1 MILSSEKSKSK
12 LPESPNQAASECGR
26 TGIAIRFWFSALL
39 SVIDSWFGSVV
50 AWKVFR
56 IAGVIVVAFGQVGL
70 SQDSGVRPSSQDKVP
85 NLIRPGVLPDI
96 ILMRNEAGEEILV
109 PKARYED
116 FEKFL
121 QQQQAVTQ
129 TVAGN
134 KESLDRIEI
143 SILVENN
150 VAKLRV
156 DAETRLRET
165 SSRWKSIPIGLGL
178 TQIVP
183 TASMVE
189 SEPKFPSIRMSNE
202 NSGYEWLIAPGE
214 ERSRRLAF
222 ESLCNVQTNGQ
233 TQSIRLDLPMSPS
246 IVKLNLPTA
255 QWDLTVTGSGSEVVE
270 PFREIQSLSQALVR
284 ASGGTIVL
292 SWSKKTA
299 QERVQAI
306 EVLSQTKFLP
316 TLDTTVFRAASSMVI
331 RGPKSLGGRRFLIT
345 LPKNCQWLSPASS
358 VVPIQGFRISKSE
371 SNAAEESTVLI
382 LDFEESFSRMETE
395 LAIEWQQSGL
405 GENQSAS
412 FAIPKMEGVERHVGG
427 MEVVV
432 PRAIRFVWEPQPGIL
447 FLKQSGEA
455 GDATSYEF
463 RFEQQTMPLVA
474 SWISSDQRTSFNA
487 TYEIIQDQD
496 TIRLVGLIQF
506 VELVRAFPFFQFD
519 TKGWVVDR
527 LQVLPSGKLIDIN
540 SNRTSPIAALVAGSE
555 TKSSISLSLSDLLPL
570 TSAPSGANAGTM
582 PESPKPVSPGDSV
595 SDAIRG
601 AANRGQESEAGLGSP
616 LGISF
621 VLSRPFPLKTGDRGI
636 PFQFSLPLLSWL
648 DSQSQLRKSLCP
660 QGELLI
666 RSSYSHLQLDFEKS
680 IGLSKMP
687 LDFSVKSKPSSVAD
701 DRVRRFQI
709 NGTETWAE
717 LIGSAEQASAVI
729 SASADTTLLLSQDA
743 FEMSQSW
750 ELKVQ
755 GPVPKSL
762 LFSVP
767 QAGIAENSNVGESTQ
782 FFLDGSPVSSEPF
795 EMEKELSLPA
805 AHRDIPP
812 RQVLVRVIVPE
823 RLREWRATD
832 SRMDVKVMSKT
843 IRSAEPQANTIDFE
857 YHLPLLFLESGSDY
871 LSIQRYAGEVR
882 FPSNMLVKIS
892 QPLASSVLK
901 ATEIVDGLRVIP
913 FDCTGE
919 KPFLSGSV
927 LIDQGQ
933 RDRSIKVESAWLQSI
948 SNAVERRERLVLRF
962 QTQANSIGLKLPAE
976 RRSNS
981 KVILNGSKA
990 KVVEDQQNLDRIEIL
1005 LPSSPPK
1012 PTGADPDYVLEIFT
1026 WPTAHAD
1033 WVVSLQPDLPTI
1045 EDSKYDFPIL
1055 WQIVVPATS
1064 HLVGS
1069 SKGLSPGYSWSWRD
1083 LWSNRLSDLDQVGLE
1098 NQMGATSQPIVSQN
1112 TNQYLFYG
1120 LTQRSPMQVW
1130 LAPRYLLW
1138 VPVAL
1143 CMLLGTI
1150 AVLEMRWLQRPWL
1163 GMLVLAV
1170 CVGFTMWDWDFAAAI
1185 VQCMILAIAVAF
1197 MYCGLTWLLDR
1208 QIRRRTIFA
1217 KRAIPT
1223 SVGTLSGNAALS
1235 GSSPKHQTPSGVAN
1249 DSRRNVVQAELPA
1262 PVQVRPASSATT
1274 TAPTVLGNPDE
1285 AN

>member
-1 MILSSEKSKSK
+1 MILSSEKSKLK
-12 LPESPNQAASECGR
+12 LPESPNQAASECAW
-26 TGIAIRFWFSALL
+26 TGISIRFCFLSLL
-39 SVIDSWFGSVV
+39 SVFDSWFGSVV
-50 AWKVFR
+50 TWNVFGVT
-56 IAGVIVVAFGQVGL
+56 GVIGIVFGQVGL
-70 SQDSGVRPSSQDKVP
+70 SQDLGVSPSSQDKVSD
-85 NLIRPGVLPDI
+85 LIRPGVLPDI

-109 PKARYED
+109 PKVRYED

-121 QQQQAVTQ
+121 QQQAASQ
-129 TVAGN
+129 TAAGN
-134 KESLDRIEI
+134 KENLDRIEI
-143 SILVENN
+143 GISVENN

-156 DAETRLRET
+156 EAETRLRET

-183 TASMVE
+183 TVSMVE
-189 SEPKFPSIRMSNE
+189 SEPQFPSIRMSNE

-214 ERSRRLAF
+214 ERSRRLSF

-246 IVKLNLPTA
+246 IVKLNLPRA

-270 PFREIQSLSQALVR
+270 PFREVQSMSQALVR

-316 TLDTTVFRAASSMVI
+316 ALDSTVFRASSSMVM

-358 VVPIQGFRISKSE
+358 VVPIQGVRISKSE
-371 SNAAEESTVLI
+371 SNSAEESTVLI

-432 PRAIRFVWEPQPGIL
+432 PKAIRFVWEPQPGIL
-447 FLKQSGEA
+447 FLKQTGEA

-463 RFEQQTMPLVA
+463 RFEQQTTPLVA

-487 TYEIIQDQD
+487 SYEIIQDQD
-496 TIRLVGLIQF
+496 TIRLVGSIQF

-540 SNRTSPIAALVAGSE
+540 SNRTNPTAASIAGAE
-555 TKSSISLSLSDLLPL
+555 IKSSISLSLSDLLPL
-570 TSAPSGANAGTM
+570 ASAPSSPSTGAM
-582 PESPKPVSPGDSV
+582 PENPKLVSPNDSV

-601 AANRGQESEAGLGSP
+601 AANRGQEPDAGLGSP

-666 RSSYSHLQLDFEKS
+666 RSSFSHLQLDFEKS

-687 LDFSVKSKPSSVAD
+687 LDWSDKSKPGSVAD
-701 DRVRRFQI
+701 GRVRRFQM

-717 LIGSAEQASAVI
+717 LVGSAEQASAVI

-743 FEMSQSW
+743 LEMSQSW

-755 GPVPKSL
+755 GPVPKSF

-767 QAGIAENSNVGESTQ
+767 GSKVAEGSNVGPSVQ
-782 FFLDGSPVSSEPF
+782 FFLDGSSVSSEPS
-795 EMEKELSLPA
+795 EIDKELPLSA
-805 AHRDIPP
+805 AQRDIPAEH
-812 RQVLVRVIVPE
+812 VLVRVIVPD
-823 RLREWRATD
+823 RLREWKATD
-832 SRMDVKVMSKT
+832 SVMDVKVMTKT
-843 IRSAEPQANTIDFE
+843 MRSAELQANTFDFQ
-857 YHLPLLFLESGSDY
+857 YPLPMLFLEGGSDY

-882 FPSNMLVKIS
+882 FPSNMLVKMAK
-892 QPLASSVLK
+892 PLSSSILK
-901 ATEIVDGLRVIP
+901 ATEVVDGLRVIP

-919 KPFLSGSV
+919 KPLVSGSILV
-927 LIDQGQ
+927 DQGQ

-962 QTQANSIGLKLPAE
+962 QTLANSIGLKLPAD

-990 KVVEDQQNLDRIEIL
+990 KVVEDQQNPDRLEIL
-1005 LPSSPPK
+1005 LPSSPSNA
-1012 PTGADPDYVLEIFT
+1012 TGTDPEFVLEIFT
-1026 WPTAHAD
+1026 WPTAHAE

-1098 NQMGATSQPIVSQN
+1098 KQMGATSQPIVSQN

-1170 CVGFTMWDWDFAAAI
+1170 CLGFIMWDWDFAAAI
-1185 VQCMILAIAVAF
+1185 VQCMILAIGVAF

-1208 QIRRRTIFA
+1208 QTRRRTIFA
-1217 KRAIPT
+1217 NRAIP
-1223 SVGTLSGNAALS
+1223 SAAGSLSGNAVLS
-1235 GSSPKHQTPSGVAN
+1235 GSSPKIQTPSGAAH
-1249 DSRRNVVQAELPA
+1249 DSRRHVVQAELPA

-1274 TAPTVLGNPDE
+1274 TAPAVLGNPGE

>member
-12 LPESPNQAASECGR
+12 LPESPNQAASECAR
-26 TGIAIRFWFSALL
+26 TGIAIGFWFSALL

-121 QQQQAVTQ
+121 QQQAVTQ

-214 ERSRRLAF
+214 ERSRRLSF
-222 ESLCNVQTNGQ
+222 ESLSNVQTNGQ

-316 TLDTTVFRAASSMVI
+316 TLDTTVFRASSSMVI

-463 RFEQQTMPLVA
+463 RFEQQTIPLVA

-648 DSQSQLRKSLCP
+648 DSQSQVRKSLCP

-795 EMEKELSLPA
+795 EIEKELSLPA

-843 IRSAEPQANTIDFE
+843 IRFAEPQANTFDFQ

-882 FPSNMLVKIS
+882 FSSNMLVKIS

-927 LIDQGQ
+927 LVDQGQ

-990 KVVEDQQNLDRIEIL
+990 KVVEDQQNPDRIEIL

-1208 QIRRRTIFA
+1208 QTRRRTIFA

-1223 SVGTLSGNAALS
+1223 SAGTLSGNAALS
-1235 GSSPKHQTPSGVAN
+1235 GSSPKLQTPSGVAN

>member
-1 MILSSEKSKSK
+1 MIRFSKKSKSK
-12 LPESPNQAASECGR
+12 LPESPNQAASKCAS
-26 TGIAIRFWFSALL
+26 TGSTIRFWFPWHL
-39 SVIDSWFGSVV
+39 SFFDSWFGSVV
-50 AWKVFR
+50 VCLVFG
-56 IAGVIVVAFGQVGL
+56 IAGLIGVAFGQVGL
-70 SQDSGVRPSSQDKVP
+70 SQDLGARPSTQDKVP

-109 PKARYED
+109 PKARYEE

-121 QQQQAVTQ
+121 QQQAVAQ

-134 KESLDRIEI
+134 KENLDRIEI

-156 DAETRLRET
+156 EAETRLRET
-165 SSRWKSIPIGLGL
+165 ISRWKSIPIGLGL

-183 TASMVE
+183 TSSMVE
-189 SEPKFPSIRMSNE
+189 SEPSFPSIRMSNE

-214 ERSRRLAF
+214 ERSRRLSF
-222 ESLCNVQTNGQ
+222 EALCNIQTNGQ

-270 PFREIQSLSQALVR
+270 PFRELQSLSQALVR

-316 TLDTTVFRAASSMVI
+316 TLDTTVFRASSSMVM

-371 SNAAEESTVLI
+371 SNPAEESTVLI

-412 FAIPKMEGVERHVGG
+412 FAIPKIEGVERHVGG

-432 PRAIRFVWEPQPGIL
+432 PKAVRFVWEPQPGIL

-463 RFEQQTMPLVA
+463 KFEQQTIPLVA

-496 TIRLVGLIQF
+496 TIRLVGSIQF

-527 LQVLPSGKLIDIN
+527 LQVLPSGKLIDVD
-540 SNRTSPIAALVAGSE
+540 SNRTSPIAASVAETE

-570 TSAPSGANAGTM
+570 ASVPSSANNAGTM
-582 PESPKPVSPGDSV
+582 PENSKLLSPSDSV
-595 SDAIRG
+595 SEALRG
-601 AANRGQESEAGLGSP
+601 AANRVQETETGLASP

-621 VLSRPFPLKTGDRGI
+621 VLSRPFPLKAGDRGV

-648 DSQSQLRKSLCP
+648 DAQSQLRKSLCP

-680 IGLSKMP
+680 VGLSKMP
-687 LDFSVKSKPSSVAD
+687 FEFSVKTKPSSVAE
-701 DRVRRFQI
+701 DRVRRFQM

-717 LIGSAEQASAVI
+717 LVGSAEQASAVI

-743 FEMSQSW
+743 LEMSQSW

-767 QAGIAENSNVGESTQ
+767 ATGIAEGSSVGQSIQ
-782 FFLDGSPVSSEPF
+782 FFLDGSPVSAEPV
-795 EMEKELSLPA
+795 EMEKELALPD
-805 AHRDIPP
+805 AHRDIPAQ
-812 RQVLVRVIVPE
+812 QVVVRVTVPE

-832 SRMDVKVMSKT
+832 SVLDVKVMSKSN
-843 IRSAEPQANTIDFE
+843 RSAEPQANMFDFQ
-857 YHLPLLFLESGSDY
+857 YHLPSLFLESGSDY
-871 LSIQRYAGEVR
+871 LSVQRYAGEVR
-882 FPSNMLVKIS
+882 FPSNMLVKIA

-901 ATEIVDGLRVIP
+901 ATEVVDGLRVIP

-919 KPFLSGSV
+919 KPFVSGSILV
-927 LIDQGQ
+927 DQGQ

-990 KVVEDQQNLDRIEIL
+990 KVVEDQQNPDRIEIL

-1012 PTGADPDYVLEIFT
+1012 ATGADPGYVLEIFT

-1045 EDSKYDFPIL
+1045 EDSKYDFSIL
-1055 WQIVVPATS
+1055 WQIVVPSTS

-1120 LTQRSPMQVW
+1120 LTQLSPMQVW

-1150 AVLEMRWLQRPWL
+1150 AVLELRWLQRPWL
-1163 GMLVLAV
+1163 GILVLVV
-1170 CVGFTMWDWDFAAAI
+1170 CFGFTMWDWDFAAAI

-1208 QIRRRTIFA
+1208 QTRRRTIFA
-1217 KRAIPT
+1217 NRANP
-1223 SVGTLSGNAALS
+1223 SAAGPLSGNAAIS
-1235 GSSPKHQTPSGVAN
+1235 GSSPKIQTPSGVAN
-1249 DSRRNVVQAELPA
+1249 DSRRNVVSAELPA
-1262 PVQVRPASSATT
+1262 PVQVRPTSSATT
-1274 TAPTVLGNPDE
+1274 TAPTVLGNPGE

>member
-1 MILSSEKSKSK
+1 MILSSENSKSK
-12 LPESPNQAASECGR
+12 LPESPNQAASECAWK
-26 TGIAIRFWFSALL
+26 GISIRFCFLSLL
-39 SVIDSWFGSVV
+39 SVVDSWFGSVV
-50 AWKVFR
+50 AWNVFG
-56 IAGVIVVAFGQVGL
+56 IAGVIGVAFGQVGL
-70 SQDSGVRPSSQDKVP
+70 SQDLGDSPSSQDKVP

-121 QQQQAVTQ
+121 QQQAASQ

-134 KESLDRIEI
+134 KENLDRIEI
-143 SILVENN
+143 GISVENN

-156 DAETRLRET
+156 EAETRLRET

-183 TASMVE
+183 TVSMVE
-189 SEPKFPSIRMSNE
+189 SEPQFPSIRMSNE

-214 ERSRRLAF
+214 ERSRRLSF
-222 ESLCNVQTNGQ
+222 ESLCNIQTNGQ

-246 IVKLNLPTA
+246 IVRLNLPTA

-270 PFREIQSLSQALVR
+270 PFREVQSMSQALVR

-316 TLDTTVFRAASSMVI
+316 TLDTTVFRASCSMVM

-345 LPKNCQWLSPASS
+345 LPKNCQWLSPTSS

-371 SNAAEESTVLI
+371 SNPAEESTVLI

-412 FAIPKMEGVERHVGG
+412 FAIPKIEGVERHVGG
-427 MEVVV
+427 MEIVV
-432 PRAIRFVWEPQPGIL
+432 PKAIRFVWEPQPGIL

-463 RFEQQTMPLVA
+463 RFEQQTTPLVA
-474 SWISSDQRTSFNA
+474 SWISSDQRASFNA
-487 TYEIIQDQD
+487 SYEIIQDQD
-496 TIRLVGLIQF
+496 TIRLVGSIQF

-540 SNRTSPIAALVAGSE
+540 SNRTSPTAASVAGE
-555 TKSSISLSLSDLLPL
+555 EIKSSISLSLSDLLPL
-570 TSAPSGANAGTM
+570 ASIPNSPATGAM
-582 PESPKPVSPGDSV
+582 PENPKLVSPNDSA

-601 AANRGQESEAGLGSP
+601 TANRGQESDAGLGSP

-621 VLSRPFPLKTGDRGI
+621 VLSRPFPLKSGDRGI

-648 DSQSQLRKSLCP
+648 DSQSQSRKSLCP

-666 RSSYSHLQLDFEKS
+666 RSSFSHLQLDFEKS

-687 LDFSVKSKPSSVAD
+687 LDWSDKSKPGSVAD
-701 DRVRRFQI
+701 GRVRRFQM

-717 LIGSAEQASAVI
+717 LVGSAEQASSVI
-729 SASADTTLLLSQDA
+729 SASAVTTLLLSQDVL
-743 FEMSQSW
+743 EMSQSW

-767 QAGIAENSNVGESTQ
+767 GAEVAEGSNVGSSIQ
-782 FFLDGSPVSSEPF
+782 FFLDGSPVSSEPI
-795 EMEKELSLPA
+795 EMDKELPSTPA
-805 AHRDIPP
+805 QRDIPA
-812 RQVLVRVIVPE
+812 QHVLVRVVVPE
-823 RLREWRATD
+823 QLREWKATD
-832 SRMDVKVMSKT
+832 SVLDVKVMSKSQ
-843 IRSAEPQANTIDFE
+843 RSAEPQANTFDFQ
-857 YHLPLLFLESGSDY
+857 YPLPMLFLEGSSDY

-882 FPSNMLVKIS
+882 FPSNMLVKIA
-892 QPLASSVLK
+892 QPLASSIMK
-901 ATEIVDGLRVIP
+901 ATEVVDGLRVIP

-919 KPFLSGSV
+919 KPLVSGSI

-990 KVVEDQQNLDRIEIL
+990 KVVEDQQNPDRLEIL
-1005 LPSSPPK
+1005 LPSSP
-1012 PTGADPDYVLEIFT
+1012 TNATDTDAEFVLEIFT

-1083 LWSNRLSDLDQVGLE
+1083 LWSNRLSDLDQVELE
-1098 NQMGATSQPIVSQN
+1098 KQMGATSQPIVSQN

-1170 CVGFTMWDWDFAAAI
+1170 CFGFIMWDWDFAAAI
-1185 VQCMILAIAVAF
+1185 VQCMILAIGVAF

-1208 QIRRRTIFA
+1208 QTRRRTIFA
-1217 KRAIPT
+1217 NRATP
-1223 SVGTLSGNAALS
+1223 SAVGPLSGNAVLS
-1235 GSSPKHQTPSGVAN
+1235 GSSPKIQTPSGVAH

-1262 PVQVRPASSATT
+1262 PAQVRPGTSATT
-1274 TAPTVLGNPDE
+1274 TAPTVLGNPGE